1 MSQDAAIS
9 EEAITVHLIDAVRGN
24 ALQMWCFAGKPV
36 ISIGRADDR
45 DVVLVDP
52 YISRNHAELR
62 FQNGQWWLVSLGR
75 NGVLVQGQGIEDTLA
90 YDGMQFRLGANGPT
104 LRFRDSMS
112 ANSNEATLNADS
124 CTAIVLRID
133 EHKLSAE
140 VGEIAEG
147 EYFRD
152 LQQRARELR
161 RRRLPDPDC
170 QSNPT

>member
-1 MSQDAAIS
+1 MQQDS
-9 EEAITVHLIDAVRGN
+9 PETEEAVTVHLIDPARGN
-24 ALQMWCFAGKPV
+24 ALQMWCFAGKSV
-36 ISIGRADDR
+36 ISVGRADDR
-45 DVVLVDP
+45 DVVLMHP

-62 FQNGQWWLVSLGR
+62 FQQGQWWLVALGR
-75 NGVLVQGQGIEDTLA
+75 NGVQVQGQGIEDTLA

-124 CTAIVLRID
+124 CAAIVLRID
-133 EHKLSAE
+133 ETRLSAE
-140 VGEIAEG
+140 VDEIADG

-161 RRRLPDPDC
+161 RRRHA
-170 QSNPT
+170 NPA

>member
-1 MSQDAAIS
+1 MSNGLS
-9 EEAITVHLIDAVRGN
+9 VEEEAITVHLIDPARGS
-24 ALQMWCFAGKPV
+24 ALQMWCFAGKPL

-45 DVVLVDP
+45 DVVLSDP

-62 FQNGQWWLVSLGR
+62 FQQGQWWLVALGR
-75 NGVLVQGQGIEDTLA
+75 NGVQVQGRGIEDALA

-133 EHKLSAE
+133 ENKLSAE

-147 EYFRD
+147 QYFRD

-161 RRRLPDPDC
+161 SRR
-170 QSNPT
+170 QSKPV